1 MTTGKQAL
9 FEDWY
14 REQWLKQTK
23 IDAVHNPMARPAPPR
38 SRKGE
43 DAETRSKIKL
53 SKQAEIVNRMLNQQM
68 LGRQIGELLGISQ
81 QAVSEIKKRYGLPR
95 TTNEIA
101 NKEDE

>member
-14 REQWLKQTK
+14 REQWLKQNK

-43 DAETRSKIKL
+43 DTGTRSKIKL
-53 SKQAEIVNRMLNQQM
+53 SKQAEVVNRMLLQDM

-95 TTNEIA
+95 KPEET
-101 NKEDE
+101 KDE

>member
-14 REQWLKQTK
+14 REQWLKQNK
-23 IDAVHNPMARPAPPR
+23 IDAVHNPMARPTPPR
-38 SRKGE
+38 GKKGE
-43 DAETRSKIKL
+43 GAETRTSVKL
-53 SKQAEIVNRMLNQQM
+53 SKQAEIVNRMLLQEM

-95 TTNEIA
+95 KPE
-101 NKEDE
+101 EVSE

>member
-14 REQWLKQTK
+14 REQWLKQNK
-23 IDAVHNPMARPAPPR
+23 IDAIHNPMARLAPPR
-38 SRKGE
+38 SKKGE
-43 DAETRSKIKL
+43 NAETRTSVKL
-53 SKQAEIVNRMLNQQM
+53 SKQAEIVNRMLLQEM

-95 TTNEIA
+95 KPEEVS
-101 NKEDE
+101 K

>member
-14 REQWLKQTK
+14 REQWLKQNK

-43 DAETRSKIKL
+43 DIEVRKEIKL

-81 QAVSEIKKRYGLPR
+81 QAVSEIKRRYGLPR
-95 TTNEIA
+95 KPEEVS
-101 NKEDE
+101 K